1 MVTVHAM
8 EPVPRNGS
16 TSPSARFDVVG
27 LEAALE
33 AAICRA
39 WREARSGQKKGDMH
53 MTTSVLQM
61 RKPVEL
67 APQQASSATEC
78 PSDTSNVSG
87 TQRICQEALG
97 TILATAAEKAKGE
110 YEAALEAFKLV
121 ARETDLLQV
130 KIASIQSKLA
140 QATSEAQEEDEAD
153 QSALE
158 DTRARAKEALAPYVA
173 AGVVSSDEV
182 ELHLES
188 ALREAGERLLA
199 ARQEALLV
207 IESLLE
213 EMEELHRKKANLDS
227 RQAAL
232 CERQTQLLALPCIVA
247 LEQAR
252 REEER
257 RNAEATRDAIR
268 FVETASWHELSWQKQ
283 LTPELE
289 KVVALAGEDRTVF
302 DALVTR
308 LGRELDQVNAARP
321 GLGWSVVRAIE
332 SLELGRLFPTLETK
346 RAELVQA
353 ARRHNSGGQGH
364 RAMADKVVSLAFRWG
379 ARVAGR

>member
-1 MVTVHAM
+1 MVTVHAID
-8 EPVPRNGS
+8 PVPRNGS

-39 WREARSGQKKGDMH
+39 WREATVRRKKGEIH
-53 MTTSVLQM
+53 MNTSGPQI
-61 RKPVEL
+61 RKPAEI
-67 APQQASSATEC
+67 APQQASTGNED
-78 PSDTSNVSG
+78 PSVTSNTSG
-87 TQRICQEALG
+87 TREICQEALNEV
-97 TILATAAEKAKGE
+97 LAMAEEKAKAD
-110 YEAALEAFKLV
+110 YYAVLQAFMLV
-121 ARETDLLQV
+121 AREMDFLQM
-130 KIASIQSKLA
+130 KIASIQSRLA
-140 QATSEAQEEDEAD
+140 EAASEGQEVGAAD
-153 QSALE
+153 QSALAE
-158 DTRARAKEALAPYVA
+158 TRARAKEALAPYVT
-173 AGVVSSDEV
+173 AGVISSDEV

-188 ALREAGERLLA
+188 ALREAGEGLLA
-199 ARQEALLV
+199 ARQEALLCLD
-207 IESLLE
+207 SLQK
-213 EMEELHRKKANLDS
+213 EMEALQQRKADLDS

-232 CERQTQLLALPCIVA
+232 CERQAQLRALPCIVA

-252 REEER
+252 CEEE
-257 RNAEATRDAIR
+257 TRKA
-268 FVETASWHELSWQKQ
+268 ETAREAIHFLETAPWHELSWQKQ

-364 RAMADKVVSLAFRWG
+364 PAMADKVVSLAFRWG
-379 ARVAGR
+379 AKVAGR